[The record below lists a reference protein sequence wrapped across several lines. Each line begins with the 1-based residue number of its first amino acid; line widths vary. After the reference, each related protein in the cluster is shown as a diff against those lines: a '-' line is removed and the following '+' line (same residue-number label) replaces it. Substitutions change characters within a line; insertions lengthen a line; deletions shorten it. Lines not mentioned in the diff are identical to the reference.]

1 MREQAKQKTYF
12 GLEIF
17 SNGYCPGVKE
27 SDIKRLPFYEFWLK
41 KSLGSTQGVFVDE
54 NGKAVVSV
62 DRYGGVY
69 VDGKLYVNGKEY
81 KEDGQEARSKV

>member
-1 MREQAKQKTYF
+1 MNQDAQNLIGNKTYL

-27 SDIKRLPFYEFWLK
+27 SDIKKLSFYEFWLK

-54 NGKAVVSV
+54 NGKEIESE
-62 DRYGGVY
+62 RLVY
-69 VDGKLYVNGKEY
+69 LHDWEKFCRIFINTGK
-81 KEDGQEARSKV
+81 

>member
-17 SNGYCPGVKE
+17 SNGYCPGVKG
-27 SDIKRLPFYEFWLK
+27 SDIKKLPFYEFWLK

-54 NGKAVVSV
+54 NGKEIESE
-62 DRYGGVY
+62 RLVY
-69 VDGKLYVNGKEY
+69 LHDWEKFCKIFIDTGK
-81 KEDGQEARSKV
+81 

>member
-17 SNGYCPGVKE
+17 SNGYCPRVKE
-27 SDIKRLPFYEFWLK
+27 SDIKKLLFYEFWLK

-54 NGKAVVSV
+54 NGKEIESE
-62 DRYGGVY
+62 RLVY
-69 VDGKLYVNGKEY
+69 LHDWEKFAGYL
-81 KEDGQEARSKV
+81 